1 MDLSVGGPYYAA
13 AVLAI
18 ATALAVL
25 ISAVSGH
32 RHGNTAAGLPM
43 LILGLIAAEGP
54 ASYGAFVGDEADLT
68 GSAVGGLLGFGGG
81 AMAGLITVVLLVA
94 HWARRNDGERQRT
107 TLMRCSYA
115 GDGAGAVSSSP
126 GR

>member
-25 ISAVSGH
+25 ISAISGH
-32 RHGNTAAGLPM
+32 RHGNPTAGLPM

-54 ASYGAFVGDEADLT
+54 ASYGAFVAGDSDADLT
-68 GSAVGGLLGFGGG
+68 GSAAGGLLGFGVG
-81 AMAGLITVVLLVA
+81 AVTGLIIVVLLVA
-94 HWARRNDGERQRT
+94 HWARRNDGEQ
-107 TLMRCSYA
+107 
-115 GDGAGAVSSSP
+115 
-126 GR
+126 